1 MNLSSYFEHELRH
14 RGRAGTEYSFLCQS
28 NETYCICD
36 KYKKYGNDLWT
47 FLPVCRYCIS
57 VVFLYLNVTEDLQII
72 PRLKT
77 LIVDYA
83 NYRPM

>member
-1 MNLSSYFEHELRH
+1 MIYGLSYQYVDIVYPLF
-14 RGRAGTEYSFLCQS
+14 
-28 NETYCICD
+28 
-36 KYKKYGNDLWT
+36 
-47 FLPVCRYCIS
+47 
-57 VVFLYLNVTEDLQII
+57 FLYLNVTEDLQII